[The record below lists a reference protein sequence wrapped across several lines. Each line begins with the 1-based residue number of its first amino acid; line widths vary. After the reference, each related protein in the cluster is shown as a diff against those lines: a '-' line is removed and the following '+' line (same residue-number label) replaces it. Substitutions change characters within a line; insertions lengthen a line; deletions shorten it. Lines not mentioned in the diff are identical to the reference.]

1 MSDRRGALTR
11 PFRAITRAITPGQP
25 GAVTVTRGQSTEG
38 NVVLWRDQ
46 TAGQTRSDLRFVW
59 WPGAGS
65 NRRPSDF
72 QSEFRTDMHQWSRRS
87 QPLVTWHAAS
97 KMTRPRTHGR
107 WRKTI
112 YEP

>member
-11 PFRAITRAITPGQP
+11 PFRAIARAITPGQP

-38 NVVLWRDQ
+38 NVVLWRDK
-46 TAGQTRSDLRFVW
+46 TAGQTWSDLRFVW

-72 QSEFRTDMHQWSRRS
+72 QSEFGAAATIAEQWAAHPVLAGLHDRRVNS
-87 QPLVTWHAAS
+87 GCAT
-97 KMTRPRTHGR
+97 
-107 WRKTI
+107 
-112 YEP
+112 